1 LLKARQEFDRVARE
15 NFPSV
20 FDGSEKS
27 LNKLVASIRDEMN
40 DYIIQN
46 AGSDIVKNAGSDIV
60 KNSLQQQSNA
70 FRIIDNLA
78 DK

>member
-1 LLKARQEFDRVARE
+1 MLKARQEFDRVVRE

-46 AGSDIVKNAGSDIV
+46 AGSDIVKN
-60 KNSLQQQSNA
+60 SLQQQSNA
-70 FRIIDNLA
+70 YRIIDNLA

>member
-1 LLKARQEFDRVARE
+1 MLKARQEFDRVARE

-46 AGSDIVKNAGSDIV
+46 AGSDIVKN
-60 KNSLQQQSNA
+60 SLQQQSNA
-70 FRIIDNLA
+70 YRIIDNLA

>member
-46 AGSDIVKNAGSDIV
+46 ADSDIV

-70 FRIIDNLA
+70 YRIIDNLA

>member
-46 AGSDIVKNAGSDIV
+46 AGSDIVKN
-60 KNSLQQQSNA
+60 SLQQQSNA
-70 FRIIDNLA
+70 YRIIDNLA

>member
-1 LLKARQEFDRVARE
+1 MLKARQEFDRVARE

-46 AGSDIVKNAGSDIV
+46 AGSDIVKN
-60 KNSLQQQSNA
+60 SLQQQSNA

>member
-1 LLKARQEFDRVARE
+1 MLKARQEFDRVVRE

-46 AGSDIVKNAGSDIV
+46 AGSDIVKN
-60 KNSLQQQSNA
+60 SLQQQSNA

>member
-1 LLKARQEFDRVARE
+1 MLKARQEFDRVVRE

-20 FDGSEKS
+20 FDGTEKS

-46 AGSDIVKNAGSDIV
+46 AGSDIVKN
-60 KNSLQQQSNA
+60 SLQQQSHA
-70 FRIIDNLA
+70 YRIIDNLA

>member
-46 AGSDIVKNAGSDIV
+46 AGSDIVKN
-60 KNSLQQQSNA
+60 SLQQQSNA